1 MKTIGIIG
9 GMSWESTST
18 YYRRLNQLINERLGG
33 LHSAEML
40 LASVDF
46 APIETMQSNGDWNAA
61 AKALTDKAKQ
71 LESAGAEAIVIA
83 TNTMH
88 KVAPQVE
95 QAVSLPLLH
104 IVDAVA
110 DYLEQNDIQD
120 VGLLG
125 TRFTMQQPF
134 YKERLEQRGITV
146 RIPAESEAI
155 IVDQI
160 IFTELCHGQFTD
172 NAREQ
177 YLRIIDAL
185 AQQGAE
191 GVILGCTE
199 IGLLIQQEHSA
210 LPLFDTTELHCRA
223 IADWML
229 DSKADT

>member
-1 MKTIGIIG
+1 MKTVGIIG

-33 LHSAEML
+33 LHSAEIL

-46 APIETMQSNGDWNAA
+46 APVETMQSNGDWDAA
-61 AKALTDKAKQ
+61 AKALTSKAKQ
-71 LESAGAEAIVIA
+71 LENAGAEAIVIA

-88 KVAPQVE
+88 KVAPQIE

-110 DYLEQNDIQD
+110 NYLEQSDIQD

-146 RIPAESEAI
+146 RIPAESEAT

-160 IFTELCHGQFTD
+160 IFAELCHGQFTD

-199 IGLLIQQEHSA
+199 IGLLVQQEHSA